1 MINFSLLD
9 ARIYVDNEKNRLVV
23 IPIAKCGE
31 ISLVWVI
38 DNLSPKNNSGEIIG
52 MSVMRNVIS
61 CYLEPLTEEDYEKP
75 QA

>member
-1 MINFSLLD
+1 MINFTLSD

-38 DNLSPKNNSGEIIG
+38 DNLSPKKGEAISIG
-52 MSVMRNVIS
+52 VMRNVIS
-61 CYLEPLTEEDYEKP
+61 CYLEPLTEEDRSVY
-75 QA
+75 Q